1 MSLDDA
7 AGSTHIRCKY
17 LEALENDHYD
27 LLPSSVQGRG
37 FLRAYAE
44 FLELDPTPLLKN
56 WETRSLV
63 PDEPV
68 QPQPMAVIE
77 PDRPEVNLPSAQ
89 ASPQLE
95 TEVEPP
101 ALSEDIPEVIEEPE
115 QPVVPALRAISPN
128 SENSQSATHFSVVS
142 STLRNQREILGLS
155 LNDIEQY
162 THIRHFYLQ
171 AIEEGRF
178 QDLPSPVQAKGMIEN
193 YAQFLDINSDE
204 LMLEYAEGLQAQ
216 REEKLALEQPPARSG
231 GLSAKR
237 SAQSGAGRP
246 ATGRPASGRPATGR
260 SAAGGP
266 ARKSLPGKLLTPD
279 LLIGS
284 FVIIFLVAF
293 AIWTTGRVIASR
305 NSQANATIPGISDV
319 LVSTTSPMPETATEA
334 TPLVVSTIDLNAANS
349 ANAAV
354 EETQATDFEETEAIS
369 DGLVDDTQTTPAV
382 VFDENAPI
390 QLNIVIQQRTYLK
403 VIVDNE
409 IAFEGRSQPGDVY
422 PYSAAESIE
431 LIAGNAA
438 ALQITYNQTDMGIIG
453 SFGQVVN
460 LIFKGGA
467 VMTPTP
473 LFTPSPTGTVAPTMT
488 LQMPTNTPTP
498 TVTPYIP

>member
-7 AGSTHIRCKY
+7 AGSTHIRYKY

-77 PDRPEVNLPSAQ
+77 PDRPEVNFPSTEAG
-89 ASPQLE
+89 PQPE
-95 TEVEPP
+95 IEVEPP
-101 ALSEDIPEVIEEPE
+101 ALSEDIPEIIEKPE
-115 QPVVPALRAISPN
+115 QPVVSGLRAISPN
-128 SENSQSATHFSVVS
+128 SENSQSAAHFSVVS

-216 REEKLALEQPPARSG
+216 REEKLALEQPTARSG
-231 GLSAKR
+231 GLSAKK
-237 SAQSGAGRP
+237 SAQSG
-246 ATGRPASGRPATGR
+246 TGRLASGRPATGNP
-260 SAAGGP
+260 AAGGP
-266 ARKSLPGKLLTPD
+266 TRKSLSGKLLTPD

-334 TPLVVSTIDLNAANS
+334 TQLVVSTIDLNAANS
-349 ANAAV
+349 ANATT
-354 EETQATDFEETEAIS
+354 EETQATDFEETEALS
-369 DGLVDDTQTTPAV
+369 EGLVDGTQTTPAV

-473 LFTPSPTGTVAPTMT
+473 LFTPSPTGTFAPTMT